1 MYTESKN
8 EELKREF
15 SKESTLKTI
24 CAYANYHDGVIYIG
38 VGDDGKTIFPIPN
51 IDEERLRIENIIN
64 TSITPRPFFNITKEE
79 NGQILKISVSK
90 GKDGPYYCEN
100 KTYMRQD
107 TSTVAVDGANLTRL
121 ILRFKNLSFDEIE
134 IQNEDLDFEYLKSEL
149 ASVLGISN
157 ISNQVFITLGLM
169 KNGKYNNGALLLADN
184 GEVKQSY
191 IDIAR
196 FGLDTNSFGD
206 ELQLKDQSLLKQY
219 NDAYIYFTGMYQPY
233 QVIEGM
239 RRVTKYPIPIEAF
252 REALANA
259 VVHRD
264 YLYKSGVQIA
274 MFDNRI
280 EIRSPG
286 GLPEGVTEEMYYANL
301 SSEPRNPILADVFKR
316 LGIVE
321 KWGTGVKKIID
332 NYKKENSHPSFKIEQ
347 TQITVIL
354 PVLNYDYTLLET
366 NRAIMA
372 YLGAF
377 PNSPRSDIEEA
388 LKIEKTTL
396 IRKLN
401 ELLKDGEIISN
412 GRGPTVTY
420 NIK

>member
-1 MYTESKN
+1 
-8 EELKREF
+8 
-15 SKESTLKTI
+15 
-24 CAYANYHDGVIYIG
+24 
-38 VGDDGKTIFPIPN
+38 
-51 IDEERLRIENIIN
+51 
-64 TSITPRPFFNITKEE
+64 
-79 NGQILKISVSK
+79 
-90 GKDGPYYCEN
+90 
-100 KTYMRQD
+100 
-107 TSTVAVDGANLTRL
+107 
-121 ILRFKNLSFDEIE
+121 
-134 IQNEDLDFEYLKSEL
+134 
-149 ASVLGISN
+149 
-157 ISNQVFITLGLM
+157 
-169 KNGKYNNGALLLADN
+169 
-184 GEVKQSY
+184 
-191 IDIAR
+191 
-196 FGLDTNSFGD
+196 
-206 ELQLKDQSLLKQY
+206 
-219 NDAYIYFTGMYQPY
+219 MYQPY

-316 LGIVE
+316 LGIIE